1 MDTLWAGKKSRSI
14 DFHRAMATLTLI
26 VGPTFHSVRREAL
39 EHLRAYAA
47 ENSEGGAGG
56 ALPHLLSQP
65 GW

>member
-1 MDTLWAGKKSRSI
+1 
-14 DFHRAMATLTLI
+14 MATLTLI